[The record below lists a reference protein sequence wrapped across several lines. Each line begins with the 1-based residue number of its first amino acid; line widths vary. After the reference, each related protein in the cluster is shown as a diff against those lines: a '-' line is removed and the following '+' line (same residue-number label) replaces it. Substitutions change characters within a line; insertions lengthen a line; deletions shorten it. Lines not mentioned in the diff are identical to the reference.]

1 MRLLEIAERSIG
13 KLETTGPNRGPMVD
27 SMRSFVS
34 PSIATSPVAWCA
46 SFVFW
51 ALRSANGMTRRELTE
66 ALGFAEPWY
75 PESCDSW
82 LQNARDNTGIGRV
95 GSEGAAVVS
104 VPEPGDLF
112 LWMRRQ
118 ELPGG
123 RVAYSKSDAIHIG
136 FVVAPP
142 TAPGARFP
150 TIEGNTCSEED
161 GDGRASREGNGVY
174 HRSRTWSP
182 GGIVWIGIP
191 ARLKSA

>member
-13 KLETTGPNRGPMVD
+13 KLETQGSNRGPRVD
-27 SMRSFVS
+27 EFRASVAPFL
-34 PSIATSPVAWCA
+34 ATNPVAWCA

-51 ALRSANGMTRRELTE
+51 TLRSANGLSRSQLTA
-66 ALGFAEPWY
+66 ALGFSETWY

-82 LQNARDNTGIGRV
+82 LQQAQDNTGIGTV
-95 GSEGAAVVS
+95 GIDVAHIVP
-104 VPEPGDLF
+104 VPEAGDLF

-123 RVAYSKSDAIHIG
+123 KVAYSKTDAIHVG

-150 TIEGNTCSEED
+150 TIEGNTCSEDE
-161 GDGRASREGNGVY
+161 GDGKASREGNGVY

-182 GGIVWIGIP
+182 GGIVWIRIP
-191 ARLKSA
+191 KSLKGA